1 MELSDIK
8 IILKKRRSI
17 EKDYRN
23 YCKNLFKYLSE
34 YHNNYPCD
42 NIFELIEDKWTK
54 PQDYYDKIYNQDKLS
69 FEELLNLYYIVSKKY
84 HNNSWFNFHCNSV
97 GDYCNNECYGEKEI
111 RYHLLCYS
119 WDSRIIFFRSRYKTK
134 GLRCASGLNIFCIF
148 CNNCNN
154 CKNCINCNNCNTCVD
169 CEYCN
174 ECSVCKNC
182 NYSNNIDRGNEC
194 DYCDSGYHCEKCDHC
209 HLVEQRKDKHFEQVI
224 IA

>member
-23 YCKNLFKYLSE
+23 YCKNLFKYLSDCGYLSVTE
-34 YHNNYPCD
+34 CD
-42 NIFELIEDKWTK
+42 CEDIFELNGRCARL
-54 PQDYYDKIYNQDKLS
+54 PDYYDKINNQDDLS

-97 GDYCNNECYGEKEI
+97 CHKNECYGENDIRSHLAHYSKEN
-111 RYHLLCYS
+111 RMNL
-119 WDSRIIFFRSRYKTK
+119 FFSTYTYK
-134 GLRCASGLNIFCIF
+134 GLNGNGENNYCIF

-154 CKNCINCNNCNTCVD
+154 CKNCINCNNCEFCVD
-169 CEYCN
+169 CKYCN
-174 ECSVCKNC
+174 KCDECKNC
-182 NYSNNIDRGNEC
+182 NFSEYCRYCNEC

-209 HLVEQRKDKHFEQVI
+209 YLVEQRKNKHFEQVL